1 MISLK
6 ILSID
11 TSSTNCSVAILEDNN
26 VLAYLCTDD
35 SNNHSVSLMPLINQI
50 FQDTNLKLEDIDV
63 FACDKGPGSFTGIRI
78 GVSTI
83 KAFSDVTKKTCIGIS
98 SLKSLAYTLPI
109 PTESCYVCS
118 LIDAKHEN
126 CYCGIFKV
134 VENGYYKIEDY
145 FFDSISNIINKL
157 KNLNKKLFFCRK
169 C

>member
-1 MISLK
+1 MK
-6 ILSID
+6 ILAID
-11 TSSTNCSVAILEDNN
+11 TTSEICGVAILEDENLIIDNSLNN
-26 VLAYLCTDD
+26 GLT
-35 SNNHSVSLMPLINQI
+35 HSEKLMPLIKELLI
-50 FQDTNLKLEDIDV
+50 ETNLKLNDIDLFV
-63 FACDKGPGSFTGIRI
+63 CDKGPGSFTGIRI

-83 KAFSDVTKKTCIGIS
+83 KAFSDVTKKTCMGIS

-157 KNLNKKLFFCRK
+157 KNLNKKIFFCRK